1 MTPLSHDTTIRWIRA
16 GLLALPISGLLTM
29 WSTLI
34 PQPNPTTEFEAWSR
48 FVTTPDYLISHLLGS
63 NLGII
68 LLIFGVIALGAY
80 LAKGVHSGRLGLVAM
95 VTIIASNTLALMSA
109 GGWST
114 FAAPAIGRAYLAGI
128 EEAMLIDVGMD
139 YIVIFMLV
147 IVLAFIGNVLLGIAI
162 WRSGILPKW
171 AGAVW
176 IAWAVMFYVAGVLS
190 GFLFTSSSL
199 PTQPIGSLIMAISG
213 GWIVWSALRRPSTA
227 ALQQH
232 KQEA

>member
-1 MTPLSHDTTIRWIRA
+1 
-16 GLLALPISGLLTM
+16 M

-34 PQPNPTTEFEAWSR
+34 PQPNPSTEFEAWSH
-48 FVTTPDYLISHLLGS
+48 FVTTTDYLISHLLGS

-80 LAKGVHSGRLGLVAM
+80 LTRGRSGRFGLVAM
-95 VTIIASNTLALMSA
+95 VIIIAANALALMSA

-128 EEAMLIDVGMD
+128 EDAMQIDVGID

-147 IVLAFIGNVLLGIAI
+147 IALSFIGNVLLGIAI
-162 WRSGILPKW
+162 WRSRIIPKW
-171 AGAVW
+171 AGAIW
-176 IAWAVMFYVAGVLS
+176 IVWAVMFYVAGVLS

-199 PTQPIGSLIMAISG
+199 PTQPIGSLLMAISG
-213 GWIVWSALRRPSTA
+213 GWIVWSVFRQPPTV
-227 ALQQH
+227 ALQQ
-232 KQEA
+232 QEA